1 VPPRAGRVRRTAGVA
16 AAAAVPGVVDVAI
29 AVRAGQRVG
38 GTGSFLDRVG
48 HVITAA
54 PTATAARTAA
64 ETALAL
70 LQIDVDFD
78 DNVHASRPPRGT
90 GGVPPITAAEA
101 AKDSLAPSAVA

>member
-1 VPPRAGRVRRTAGVA
+1 MA

-29 AVRAGQRVG
+29 AARPGQRVG

-54 PTATAARTAA
+54 PTGAAARTAA

-70 LQIDVDFD
+70 LELDVDVAD
-78 DNVHASRPPRGT
+78 PV
-90 GGVPPITAAEA
+90 V
-101 AKDSLAPSAVA
+101 AVG

>member
-1 VPPRAGRVRRTAGVA
+1 VA

-48 HVITAA
+48 HVITAG

-70 LQIDVDFD
+70 LEIDLDAD
-78 DNVHASRPPRGT
+78 DDVEATRPLP
-90 GGVPPITAAEA
+90 
-101 AKDSLAPSAVA
+101 APSAVA